1 MKTFE
6 YPHFN
11 LIAESFGRTLADGG
25 DTILLTPGHPR
36 YTFKAGTL
44 NYDKM
49 PTDPWR
55 PCWGHAVGGCVPEVR
70 ISMVWKD
77 DKGVLHA
84 QHPQVLWSKFKEAFE
99 QTWHAAYEHGWM
111 PDHPLCVGTWV
122 DGEDIVFDVTT
133 LVDDYSEACR
143 LGEERGEKAIYSI
156 ENSKE
161 ITLKQTHA

>member
-6 YPHFN
+6 YPHFQ
-11 LIAESFGRTLADGG
+11 LIAESYGRTLADGG

-70 ISMVWKD
+70 ISMTEFDGKNGRLD
-77 DKGVLHA
+77 SK
-84 QHPQVLWSKFKEAFE
+84 HPQVLFKEFKAAFE
-99 QTWHAAYEHGWM
+99 KTWHAAYEHGWM
-111 PDHPLCVGTWV
+111 PQHPLCVGTWV

-133 LVDDYSEACR
+133 LVEDVSVAKS
-143 LGEERGEKAIYSI
+143 LGRERGEKAIYSI

-161 ITLKQTHA
+161 ITL

>member
-6 YPHFN
+6 YPHFS
-11 LIAESFGRTLADGG
+11 LIAESYGRTLADGG

-55 PCWGHAVGGCVPEVR
+55 PCWGHAVGGCVSEVR
-70 ISMVWKD
+70 VSMVHED
-77 DKGVLHA
+77 LTPR
-84 QHPQVLWSKFKEAFE
+84 HPQNLFKAFKRAFE

-133 LVDDYSEACR
+133 LVDDFSEACK
-143 LGEERGEKAIYSI
+143 LGDVRGEKAIYSI

-161 ITLKQTHA
+161 ITL

>member
-6 YPHFN
+6 YPHFS
-11 LIAESFGRTLADGG
+11 LIAESYGRTLADGG

-36 YTFKAGTL
+36 YTFKTGTL

-55 PCWGHAVGGCVPEVR
+55 PCWGHAVGGCVPELR
-70 ISMVWKD
+70 ISMVEIREWREELLPESK
-77 DKGVLHA
+77 
-84 QHPQVLWSKFKEAFE
+84 HPQVLWKEFKAAFE
-99 QTWHAAYEHGWM
+99 KTWAAAYEHGWM

-133 LVDDYSEACR
+133 LVDDFSEACR
-143 LGEERGEKAIYSI
+143 LGDVRGEKAIYSI
-156 ENSKE
+156 DNAKE
-161 ITLKQTHA
+161 IKL

>member
-36 YTFKAGTL
+36 YTFKTGTL

-55 PCWGHAVGGCVPEVR
+55 PCWGHAVGGCVPELR
-70 ISMVWKD
+70 IPMTEWDEGSKEWVT
-77 DKGVLHA
+77 H
-84 QHPQVLWSKFKEAFE
+84 HPQVLFKAFKAAFE
-99 QTWHAAYEHGWM
+99 KTWAAAYEHGWL
-111 PDHPLCVGTWV
+111 PDHPPCVGTWV

-133 LVDDYSEACR
+133 LVDDFSEACR
-143 LGEERGEKAIYSI
+143 LGDERGEKAIYSI

-161 ITLKQTHA
+161 ITL

>member
-6 YPHFN
+6 YPHFM

-25 DTILLTPGHPR
+25 DTILLTPGHTR

-44 NYDKM
+44 NYDNM

-70 ISMVWKD
+70 LSMVEWD
-77 DKGVLHA
+77 GVDEVFRNT
-84 QHPQVLWSKFKEAFE
+84 HPQVLWKEFKRLFE
-99 QTWHAAYEHGWM
+99 QTWAAAYEHGWM
-111 PDHPLCVGTWV
+111 PQHPLCVGTWV

-133 LVDDYSEACR
+133 LVDDISVAKS
-143 LGEERGEKAIYSI
+143 LGRERGEKAIYSI

-161 ITLKQTHA
+161 ITL

>member
-1 MKTFE
+1 MKTYE
-6 YPHFN
+6 YPHFQ

-70 ISMVWKD
+70 VPMVHED
-77 DKGVLHA
+77 LPPR
-84 QHPQVLWSKFKEAFE
+84 HPQNLFKAFKAAFE

-111 PDHPLCVGTWV
+111 PQHPLCVGTWV

-133 LVDDYSEACR
+133 LVDDLSVAKA
-143 LGEERGEKAIYSI
+143 LGRAREEKAIYSI
-156 ENSKE
+156 DNSKE
-161 ITLKQTHA
+161 ITL

>member
-1 MKTFE
+1 MKTYE
-6 YPHFN
+6 YPHFS

-70 ISMVWKD
+70 LSMLEFDEGYETWYNV
-77 DKGVLHA
+77 
-84 QHPQVLWSKFKEAFE
+84 HPQVLFKAFKRAFE

-111 PDHPLCVGTWV
+111 PQHPLCVGTWV

-133 LVDDYSEACR
+133 LVDDISSAKS
-143 LGEERGEKAIYSI
+143 LGRQRGEKAIYSI

-161 ITLKQTHA
+161 ITL

>member
-36 YTFKAGTL
+36 FTFKTGTL
-44 NYDKM
+44 NYDNM

-55 PCWGHAVGGCVPEVR
+55 PCWGHAVGGCVPELR
-70 ISMVWKD
+70 ISMVEFDNKNGCLD
-77 DKGVLHA
+77 SK
-84 QHPQVLWSKFKEAFE
+84 HPQVLFKEFKAAFE
-99 QTWHAAYEHGWM
+99 KTWHAAYEHGWM

-133 LVDDYSEACR
+133 LVDDFSEACK
-143 LGEERGEKAIYSI
+143 LGDVRGEKAIYSI
-156 ENSKE
+156 ENAKE
-161 ITLKQTHA
+161 YTL

>member
-6 YPHFN
+6 YPHFQ

-36 YTFKAGTL
+36 YTFKVGTL
-44 NYDKM
+44 NYDNM

-55 PCWGHAVGGCVPEVR
+55 PCWGHAVGGCVPELR
-70 ISMVWKD
+70 IKMWQSFDGQNIENK
-77 DKGVLHA
+77 
-84 QHPQVLWSKFKEAFE
+84 HPQVLFKEFKRAFE
-99 QTWHAAYEHGWM
+99 QTWAAAYEHGWM

-133 LVDDYSEACR
+133 LIDDQSEAIR
-143 LGEERGEKAIYSI
+143 IGQERGEKAIYDINGSRTI
-156 ENSKE
+156 N
-161 ITLKQTHA
+161 L

>member
-6 YPHFN
+6 YPHFT

-55 PCWGHAVGGCVPEVR
+55 PCWGHAVGGCVPELR

-84 QHPQVLWSKFKEAFE
+84 QHPQVLWSKFKAAFE

-111 PDHPLCVGTWV
+111 PDRPLCVGTWV

-133 LVDDYSEACR
+133 LVDDFSEACK
-143 LGEERGEKAIYSI
+143 LGDVRGEKAIYSI
-156 ENSKE
+156 ENAKE
-161 ITLKQTHA
+161 YTL

>member
-6 YPHFN
+6 YPHFT
-11 LIAESFGRTLADGG
+11 LIADSFGRTLADGG

-49 PTDPWR
+49 PNDPWR
-55 PCWGHAVGGCVPEVR
+55 PCCGHAVGGCVPELR
-70 ISMVWKD
+70 IKMWQSFDGQNIENK
-77 DKGVLHA
+77 HA
-84 QHPQVLWSKFKEAFE
+84 QHLWKEFKKAFE

-133 LVDDYSEACR
+133 LVDDFSEACK
-143 LGEERGEKAIYSI
+143 LGDARGEKAIYSI
-156 ENSKE
+156 ENAKE
-161 ITLKQTHA
+161 YTL

>member
-1 MKTFE
+1 MKTYE
-6 YPHFN
+6 YPHFQ

-70 ISMVWKD
+70 LSMVENEPNLRIKN
-77 DKGVLHA
+77 K
-84 QHPQVLWSKFKEAFE
+84 HPQNLFKAFKRAFE

-111 PDHPLCVGTWV
+111 PQHPLCVGTWV

-133 LVDDYSEACR
+133 LVDDISSAKA
-143 LGEERGEKAIYSI
+143 LGRERGEKAIYSI

-161 ITLKQTHA
+161 ITL

>member
-1 MKTFE
+1 MKTYE
-6 YPHFN
+6 YPHFQ

-25 DTILLTPGHPR
+25 DTILLTPGHR
-36 YTFKAGTL
+36 TYTFPSGRL
-44 NYDKM
+44 NYNGL

-55 PCWGHAVGGCVPEVR
+55 PCWGHAVGGCVPELR
-70 ISMVWKD
+70 IKMWQSFDGQNIENK
-77 DKGVLHA
+77 
-84 QHPQVLWSKFKEAFE
+84 HPQHLWKEFKGAFE
-99 QTWHAAYEHGWM
+99 KTWAAAYEHGWM

-133 LVDDYSEACR
+133 LVDDFSEACR

-161 ITLKQTHA
+161 ITL

>member
-1 MKTFE
+1 MKTYE

-70 ISMVWKD
+70 ISMLHPV
-77 DKGVLHA
+77 GVVGPLNHA
-84 QHPQVLWSKFKEAFE
+84 KHPQVLWKEFKRAFE

-133 LVDDYSEACR
+133 LVEDFSEACK
-143 LGEERGEKAIYSI
+143 LGDVRGEKAIYSI
-156 ENSKE
+156 ENAKE
-161 ITLKQTHA
+161 YTL

>member
-6 YPHFN
+6 YPHFS
-11 LIAESFGRTLADGG
+11 LIAESYGRTLADGG

-36 YTFKAGTL
+36 YTFKTGTL

-55 PCWGHAVGGCVPEVR
+55 PCWGHAVGGCVPELR
-70 ISMVWKD
+70 ISMVWEEN
-77 DKGVLHA
+77 DKGVIHSK
-84 QHPQVLWSKFKEAFE
+84 HSQVLWKEFKAAFE
-99 QTWHAAYEHGWM
+99 KTWAAAYEHGWM

-122 DGEDIVFDVTT
+122 DGEDVVFDVTT
-133 LVDDYSEACR
+133 LVDDISSAKS
-143 LGEERGEKAIYSI
+143 LGRERGEKAIYSI

-161 ITLKQTHA
+161 ITL

>member
-6 YPHFN
+6 YPHFS
-11 LIAESFGRTLADGG
+11 LIADSFGRTLADGG

-55 PCWGHAVGGCVPEVR
+55 PCWGHAVGGCVPELR
-70 ISMVWKD
+70 IKMWQSFDGQNIENK
-77 DKGVLHA
+77 HA
-84 QHPQVLWSKFKEAFE
+84 QHLWKEFKGAFE
-99 QTWHAAYEHGWM
+99 QTWHAAYLLDEGYSDILM
-111 PDHPLCVGTWV
+111 CVGTWV

-133 LVDDYSEACR
+133 LVDDQSEAMR
-143 LGEERGEKAIYSI
+143 LGKERGEKAIYSI

-161 ITLKQTHA
+161 ITL

>member
-6 YPHFN
+6 YPHFQ
-11 LIAESFGRTLADGG
+11 LIADSFGRTLADGG

-36 YTFKAGTL
+36 YTFKTGTL

-55 PCWGHAVGGCVPEVR
+55 PCWGHAVGGCVPELR
-70 ISMVWKD
+70 ISMLGEV
-77 DKGVLHA
+77 GPLEHA
-84 QHPQVLWSKFKEAFE
+84 KHPQVLFREFRKAFE
-99 QTWHAAYEHGWM
+99 QTRAAAYEHGHL

-133 LVDDYSEACR
+133 LVDDFSRACAI
-143 LGEERGEKAIYSI
+143 GAARGEKAIYCI
-156 ENSKE
+156 DDAREYK
-161 ITLKQTHA
+161 L

>member
-6 YPHFN
+6 YPHFT

-70 ISMVWKD
+70 LSMVELREDIAEGYLDSK
-77 DKGVLHA
+77 
-84 QHPQVLWSKFKEAFE
+84 HPQVLFREFKRAFE
-99 QTWHAAYEHGWM
+99 KTWAAAYEHGWM
-111 PDHPLCVGTWV
+111 PQHPLCVGTWV

-133 LVDDYSEACR
+133 LVEDISVAKA
-143 LGEERGEKAIYSI
+143 LGRERGEKAIYSI

-161 ITLKQTHA
+161 ITL

>member
-1 MKTFE
+1 MKTYE
-6 YPHFN
+6 YPHFQ

-36 YTFKAGTL
+36 YTFKSGTL
-44 NYDKM
+44 NYDDL

-70 ISMVWKD
+70 LSMVELREDIAEGYLDSK
-77 DKGVLHA
+77 
-84 QHPQVLWSKFKEAFE
+84 HPQVLFKEFKRLFE

-133 LVDDYSEACR
+133 LVDDFSEACR

-161 ITLKQTHA
+161 ITL

>member
-1 MKTFE
+1 MKTYE
-6 YPHFN
+6 YPHFQ

-36 YTFKAGTL
+36 YTFKSGTL
-44 NYDKM
+44 NYDDL

-55 PCWGHAVGGCVPEVR
+55 PCWGHAVGGCVPEAR
-70 ISMVWKD
+70 LSMVELREDIAEGYLDSK
-77 DKGVLHA
+77 
-84 QHPQVLWSKFKEAFE
+84 HPQVLFKEFKRLFE

-111 PDHPLCVGTWV
+111 PQHPLCVGTWV

-133 LVDDYSEACR
+133 LVEDLSVAKA
-143 LGEERGEKAIYSI
+143 LGRMREEKAIYSI

-161 ITLKQTHA
+161 ITL

>member
-1 MKTFE
+1 MKTYE
-6 YPHFN
+6 YPHFQ

-36 YTFKAGTL
+36 YTFKSGPL

-70 ISMVWKD
+70 VPMVHED
-77 DKGVLHA
+77 LTPR
-84 QHPQVLWSKFKEAFE
+84 HPQNLFKAFKRAFE

-111 PDHPLCVGTWV
+111 PQHPLCVGTWV

-133 LVDDYSEACR
+133 LVDDLSVAKA
-143 LGEERGEKAIYSI
+143 LGRAREEKAIYSI
-156 ENSKE
+156 ENAKE
-161 ITLKQTHA
+161 YTL

>member
-1 MKTFE
+1 MKTYE
-6 YPHFN
+6 YPHFH

-25 DTILLTPGHPR
+25 DTILLTPGHPA

-55 PCWGHAVGGCVPEVR
+55 PCWGNAVGGCVPEVR
-70 ISMVWKD
+70 LSMIEFDAADGTWHNV
-77 DKGVLHA
+77 
-84 QHPQVLWSKFKEAFE
+84 HPQVLFKEFKRLFE

-111 PDHPLCVGTWV
+111 PQHPLCVGTWV

-133 LVDDYSEACR
+133 LVDDISSAKA
-143 LGEERGEKAIYSI
+143 LGRERGEKAIYSI
-156 ENSKE
+156 DNSKE
-161 ITLKQTHA
+161 ITL